1 MNQQHLDKMALKIVI
16 QVAILVVSAIDL
28 ANGENCNSSRNSR
41 VLEAAFGQVISSK
54 LDNQT
59 INMLDELREAFEEI
73 LDRKLQE
80 QIEYFEE
87 KFREQNETNEILEK
101 ELSEQKYASEE
112 ELETILKEFVHLS
125 VQVQSNE
132 TEWVRILNSHI
143 WLSSETANFDN
154 ASEICDGMDARLY
167 EPQSLLH
174 NRLVYSLIEAKK
186 RNNKHHFIG
195 IHDKYEEGS

>member
-1 MNQQHLDKMALKIVI
+1 MNQHLDKMALKIVK
-16 QVAILVVSAIDL
+16 VAILVVSAIDL

-59 INMLDELREAFEEI
+59 INMLDEIKEAFEEI

-87 KFREQNETNEILEK
+87 KFREQNETNELLEK

-112 ELETILKEFVHLS
+112 QLEVLMNHVI
-125 VQVQSNE
+125 
-132 TEWVRILNSHI
+132 
-143 WLSSETANFDN
+143 NF
-154 ASEICDGMDARLY
+154 SFTSCLR
-167 EPQSLLH
+167 P
-174 NRLVYSLIEAKK
+174 V
-186 RNNKHHFIG
+186 F
-195 IHDKYEEGS
+195 

>member
-1 MNQQHLDKMALKIVI
+1 MNQHLDKMALKLVK
-16 QVAILVVSAIDL
+16 VAILIVSAIDL

-59 INMLDELREAFEEI
+59 INMLDEIREAFEEI

-87 KFREQNETNEILEK
+87 KFREQNETNELFEK

-112 ELETILKEFVHLS
+112 QLETILKEFVHLS
-125 VQVQSNE
+125 VQVQSNVN
-132 TEWVRILNSHI
+132 EWTRIQNSHI
-143 WLSSETANFDN
+143 WLSSIMATFDD
-154 ASEICDGMDARLY
+154 ASEVCDGMDARLY

-174 NRLVYSLIEAKK
+174 NRLVYSLIKT
-186 RNNKHHFIG
+186 RGRDQSDHLIG

>member
-1 MNQQHLDKMALKIVI
+1 MNQHLDKMALKLVK
-16 QVAILVVSAIDL
+16 VAILIVSAIDL

-59 INMLDELREAFEEI
+59 INMLDEIREAFEEI

-87 KFREQNETNEILEK
+87 KFREQNVTNEFLEK
-101 ELSEQKYASEE
+101 ELSEQKYVSEE
-112 ELETILKEFVHLS
+112 QLETILKEFVHLS
-125 VQVQSNE
+125 VQVQSNDN
-132 TEWVRILNSHI
+132 EWTRIQNSRI
-143 WLSSETANFDN
+143 WLSSRAAKFDK
-154 ASEICDGMDARLY
+154 AIEICDGMDARLY

-174 NRLVYSLIEAKK
+174 NRLVYSLIEAK
-186 RNNKHHFIG
+186 RREHTNYFIG

>member
-1 MNQQHLDKMALKIVI
+1 MNQHLDKMALKLVK
-16 QVAILVVSAIDL
+16 VAILIVSAIDL

-59 INMLDELREAFEEI
+59 INMLDDMQDIFIEKLNENMEQQKQAFEEI

-80 QIEYFEE
+80 Q
-87 KFREQNETNEILEK
+87 KSASDEQ
-101 ELSEQKYASEE
+101 
-112 ELETILKEFVHLS
+112 LETLLKEFVHLS
-125 VQVQSNE
+125 VQVQSNDN
-132 TEWVRILNSHI
+132 EWTRIQNSRI
-143 WLSSETANFDN
+143 WLSSEKVNFDD

-174 NRLVYSLIEAKK
+174 NKLVYSLIEAKR

-195 IHDKYEEGS
+195 IHDKYDEGE